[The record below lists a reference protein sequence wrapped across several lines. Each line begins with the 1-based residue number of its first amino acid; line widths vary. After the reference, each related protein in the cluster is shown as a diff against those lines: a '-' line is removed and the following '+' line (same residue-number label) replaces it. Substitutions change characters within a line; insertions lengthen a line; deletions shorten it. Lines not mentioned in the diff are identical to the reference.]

1 MLPVPDSTSSQVQ
14 SALDKAHSVNLA
26 DMDFAG
32 GRMDRKAR
40 GSRTLPLL

>member
-1 MLPVPDSTSSQVQ
+1 VLPVPDGTSSQVQ

-26 DMDFAG
+26 GMDCAR
-32 GRMDRKAR
+32 GRMDREAR